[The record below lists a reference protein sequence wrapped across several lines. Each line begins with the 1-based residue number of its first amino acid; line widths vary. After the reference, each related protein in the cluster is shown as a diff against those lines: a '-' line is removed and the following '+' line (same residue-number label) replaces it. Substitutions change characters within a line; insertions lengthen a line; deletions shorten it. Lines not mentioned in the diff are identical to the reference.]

1 MSDQNPPPAD
11 TPDLAAKIA
20 ALETS
25 LATLAERHKP
35 TEDEDDDPTTDVKA
49 LRQRLSKEAA
59 RRRDL
64 AADLGRVTQE
74 FGAIKQQ
81 HVEVAT
87 TAEQKIAALDQHY
100 KAALTEREAA
110 INAQHLED
118 LALADLDIKDDLGR
132 SATRQAWESTPED
145 KRGESPSKWWAGIRE
160 QYAAHLAEPETV
172 AAPAVPRT
180 MLGYLAQP
188 GAAQVKTATAPN
200 TERNRA
206 GATPPGRPTA
216 ADILAAKTP
225 KELSELM
232 SRFK

>member
-1 MSDQNPPPAD
+1 MSDTTTTAD

-35 TEDEDDDPTTDVKA
+35 SDDEDDDPTSDVKA

-74 FGAIKQQ
+74 FAAIKQQ

-87 TAEQKIAALDQHY
+87 TAEQRIAALAQQHETALAERI
-100 KAALTEREAA
+100 AAVHS
-110 INAQHLED
+110 QHLED
-118 LALADLDIKDDLGR
+118 LAMADLDIKDDLGR

-145 KRGESPSKWWAGIRE
+145 KRGESPSKWWAGVRE
-160 QYAAHLAEPETV
+160 QHAAHLADPEKV
-172 AAPAVPRT
+172 AAPSVPRT

-206 GATPPGRPTA
+206 GATPPGRPTT

-225 KELSELM
+225 KELAELM
-232 SRFK
+232 ARFR